1 MFKWFEDR
9 GYDKTCLA
17 LIALAIALTIAFGAY
32 MIVDYREQKAIEQR
46 REESLNAK
54 MLEAEQEYYKEV
66 GKAAA
71 EEELAAE
78 KAAAEERAALDEKLK
93 NSEPPVF
100 NIDENSPEYERIFAK
115 RWSELN
121 DVGLAP
127 VKDDPEYEEGMAI
140 YMGFTEEEFS
150 AFIEEAREYRREQ
163 AESDAT
169 NPIIN
174 SKSAAEY
181 IAEAQGVWISPE
193 AQEAE
198 RKLAEERIKDDEL
211 ARSLGFENYAALKKS
226 ADTDGDG
233 GVSVPEGYAV
243 GLYTKEEYDSWVA
256 AGEFADSIVWGEV
269 GEGTKAFANSD
280 YR

>member
-1 MFKWFEDR
+1 MK
-9 GYDKTCLA
+9 KNTLMIA
-17 LIALAIALTIAFGAY
+17 VLVIALACGLFAY
-32 MIVDYREQKAIEQR
+32 MNKPVVENVEAVKPTEEQNITETSTASSIEPHWS
-46 REESLNAK
+46 ECITP
-54 MLEAEQEYYKEV
+54 AE
-66 GKAAA
+66 
-71 EEELAAE
+71 AAE

-140 YMGFTEEEFS
+140 YMDFTEEEFS

-193 AQEAE
+193 ALEGE
-198 RKLAEERIKDDEL
+198 KKIAEENAKDDEK
-211 ARSLGFENYAALKKS
+211 ARSLGYVNYAALRK
-226 ADTDGDG
+226 AGDVNGDG
-233 GVSVPEGYAV
+233 AFDVGEAYAV
-243 GLYTKEEYDSWVA
+243 GWKTKEEYDAWVE
-256 AGEFADSIVWGEV
+256 AGTIADNTVWGEV
-269 GEGTKAFANSD
+269 GEGMRAAQQSD
-280 YR
+280 YKLK

>member
-1 MFKWFEDR
+1 MK
-9 GYDKTCLA
+9 KNTLMIA
-17 LIALAIALTIAFGAY
+17 VLVIALACGLFAY
-32 MIVDYREQKAIEQR
+32 MNKPVVENVEAVKPTEDQNITETSTASSIEPHWS
-46 REESLNAK
+46 ECITP
-54 MLEAEQEYYKEV
+54 AE
-66 GKAAA
+66 AA

-115 RWSELN
+115 RWSEYN
-121 DVGLAP
+121 NFGGAP
-127 VKDDPEYEEGMAI
+127 TEANPQYEEWKELIMSLSD
-140 YMGFTEEEFS
+140 EEF
-150 AFIEEAREYRREQ
+150 ADVLKTMEEHEREQ
-163 AESDAT
+163 QDLRET

-174 SKSAAEY
+174 SQSAAEY

-269 GEGTKAFANSD
+269 GEGMRAAQQSD
-280 YR
+280 YKLK